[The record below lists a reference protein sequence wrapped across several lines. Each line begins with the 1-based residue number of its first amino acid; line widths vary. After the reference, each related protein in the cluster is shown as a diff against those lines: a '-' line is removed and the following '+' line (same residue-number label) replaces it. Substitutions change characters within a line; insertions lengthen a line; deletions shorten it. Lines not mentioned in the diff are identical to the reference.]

1 MDVTL
6 LLWLHGLGIW
16 GFGEEVKSWGAGNA
30 GEPSPH
36 SAAHPAPRA
45 AKAPGLL
52 LAPSLSPWAPK
63 ATPWAVPFLPF
74 TPSRRQFH
82 WEQPVCHHCDC
93 LTPLEMATLARSV
106 LVTGSNRGIGLE
118 LVRQLAASPR
128 PPQHIFATCRD
139 ASGLRGKALQELAA
153 RHPSIKLIQLD
164 TVDLPSIRGAM
175 QTVETHLE
183 GQGLNLLI
191 NNAGVGSQA
200 TLQSVDAQEMLATF
214 AVNVVGPL
222 QVAKVCVGLGCSS
235 VTCNRGVRTSRAR
248 LKPRICTNRAL
259 IVSSCQEFLPLLEKA
274 AKDAGTEGLSCSRA
288 AIINVSSKVG
298 SIGLCLGVLEAP
310 MYPYRASKAA
320 QNMVTRCLAE
330 ELRDKG
336 ILCAAIHPGW
346 VKTDMGTEQAPMT
359 VERSMQG
366 ILEVLGILSQETCGA
381 FLDWEGNRLPW

>member
-1 MDVTL
+1 M
-6 LLWLHGLGIW
+6 
-16 GFGEEVKSWGAGNA
+16 A
-30 GEPSPH
+30 
-36 SAAHPAPRA
+36 
-45 AKAPGLL
+45 
-52 LAPSLSPWAPK
+52 
-63 ATPWAVPFLPF
+63 
-74 TPSRRQFH
+74 
-82 WEQPVCHHCDC
+82 
-93 LTPLEMATLARSV
+93 MATLARSV

-222 QVAKVCVGLGCSS
+222 QVAK
-235 VTCNRGVRTSRAR
+235 
-248 LKPRICTNRAL
+248 
-259 IVSSCQEFLPLLEKA
+259 EFLPLLEKA